1 MKKIDEILEVVGI
14 KTKER
19 PLPEDWEV
27 IEKEKTEPKKYDPE
41 YFSVSSVVKDSIS
54 SSKKASQNN
63 SNTKLVNE
71 EFQNLLVKAKEKP
84 NKTDQGK
91 SLDEAENNNLKDDKK
106 SRDLSEKDCKENKKH
121 EESSEAGDNS
131 KGNLPL
137 QDFTGELPVLT
148 CDRSNGAQQNNIKD
162 IPDSQGGI
170 IRDELTKN
178 DQMSHAES
186 VSKGPPIVSS
196 RSQNETENVDSKT
209 IFS

>member
-27 IEKEKTEPKKYDPE
+27 IEKEKTEAKKYDPE

-71 EFQNLLVKAKEKP
+71 EFQNLLVKTKEKP
-84 NKTDQGK
+84 NKTDHGK

-106 SRDLSEKDCKENKKH
+106 SRNPSEKDCKENKKH
-121 EESSEAGDNS
+121 EENSEAGDNS
-131 KGNLPL
+131 KGYLPL
-137 QDFTGELPVLT
+137 QDVFTGELPVLT
-148 CDRSNGAQQNNIKD
+148 CDKSNGAQQNNIKD

-178 DQMSHAES
+178 DQLSHAES
-186 VSKGPPIVSS
+186 VSKGPSIVSS

-209 IFS
+209 